1 MVYTKPFWH
10 DRIVAM
16 RKLSYP
22 ILVFATGMVIS
33 IMVVFNTEFGVATT
47 MGVSLMANQAVG
59 IFIITMIMWGGRK
72 NLSFNPP
79 RRKSPKWLWF
89 GGLFGFAILNLNY
102 VTIVNIGASLAMAT
116 AVFGQSLCALVFDL
130 TGFMGMKKVGLD
142 KRKLLTLAVSAS
154 GIVVMAFAG
163 GTFAIP
169 YILLGILAGVLTM
182 TQMVYNGLFA
192 SYKGELFSA
201 RQNVISALVFA
212 AVFYAVFEPRQTLE
226 GLRAIAHTP
235 WYLVVSGGTLA
246 VFVVV
251 SCNFVIPKIPA
262 IYSALLMSA
271 GQILMS
277 IAIDKVFYGVFTVQ
291 LFIGALLILAGMIGN
306 LFIDLRKRE
315 AVPVVS

>member
-1 MVYTKPFWH
+1 
-10 DRIVAM
+10 M
-16 RKLSYP
+16 RKLFYP
-22 ILVFATGMVIS
+22 VLVFVTGAVIS

-47 MGVSLMANQAVG
+47 MGVSLMVNQAVG
-59 IFIITMIMWGGRK
+59 IFVITMIMWGGRHNRK
-72 NLSFNPP
+72 FNPQ
-79 RRKSPKWLWF
+79 RKKSPWWLWF

-116 AVFGQSLCALVFDL
+116 AVFGQSLSALVFDL
-130 TGFMGMKKVGLD
+130 TGLLGMPKVGLD
-142 KRKLLTLAVSAS
+142 RRKLLALAVSAS
-154 GIVVMAFAG
+154 GIVVMAFSG

-169 YILLGILAGVLTM
+169 YILFGTLAGILTM

-201 RQNVISALVFA
+201 RQNVVGALVFA
-212 AVFYAVFEPRQTLE
+212 MVFYAAFEPRQTLD
-226 GLRAIAHTP
+226 GLRTMVSVP
-235 WYLVVSGGTLA
+235 WYLVIGGGSLA

-262 IYSALLMSA
+262 IYSALLMSS

-277 IAIDKVFYGVFTVQ
+277 VAIDKVFYGEFSAQ

-306 LFIDLRKRE
+306 LFIDLRRRDRIPD
-315 AVPVVS
+315 VG